1 MLENLIQLIGS
12 QAQEAIVNNPEVPN
26 EHNQA
31 AINEVG
37 VGIQQVLSNQLSAG
51 NLSGIM
57 QMFANGGNQS
67 SLRSNPIAQSIISQV
82 AGNLAAK
89 VGVNQA
95 TATNIASSLLPTVL
109 SQFTQQTADSSN
121 GNFDMNGII
130 KAISGGQAQQG
141 GVNFNDLLNQVQGGG
156 QGGLDVASIA
166 QQFLGGNQQ
175 GGGGLTDLIGGF
187 FKK

>member
-26 EHNQA
+26 EHNQT

-37 VGIQQVLSNQLSAG
+37 AGIQQVLSNQLSAG

-67 SLRSNPIAQSIISQV
+67 GLMNNPIVQSMVSQV

-95 TATNIASSLLPTVL
+95 TATNIASSLLPSVL
-109 SQFTQQTADSSN
+109 SQFTQQTADPSN

-156 QGGLDVASIA
+156 QGGLDIASIA